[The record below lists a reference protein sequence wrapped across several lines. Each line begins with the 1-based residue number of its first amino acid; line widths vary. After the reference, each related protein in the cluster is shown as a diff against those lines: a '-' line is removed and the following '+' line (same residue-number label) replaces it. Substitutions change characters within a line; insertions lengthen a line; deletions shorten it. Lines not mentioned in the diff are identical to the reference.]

1 MRWAAEALPT
11 APTAVG
17 GDFLLLAPRRCPVGW
32 GLQGVPPSFQ
42 RGFGVS
48 FPADTPGRAFL
59 HPLVLRRGARRPA
72 PSPGTRVCAADI
84 SAHPLLSTPPERGRD
99 LIFSIVPS
107 VSITPPQPFS
117 AARPS
122 PRPPLLLVADTG
134 SRAGGQTKSSPPCPY
149 PRGGSSPSLPFPR
162 GLVPLPK
169 SPSPCPPPPGL
180 Q

>member
-48 FPADTPGRAFL
+48 FPADTPGRAFQ
-59 HPLVLRRGARRPA
+59 HPRVLRRGARRPA

-107 VSITPPQPFS
+107 VSITPPPALLGSS
-117 AARPS
+117 A
-122 PRPPLLLVADTG
+122 V
-134 SRAGGQTKSSPPCPY
+134 SSPPSPA
-149 PRGGSSPSLPFPR
+149 GGGYREPCGRADKEQP
-162 GLVPLPK
+162 PLPL
-169 SPSPCPPPPGL
+169 PPGGQQPL
-180 Q
+180 SPLP